1 MFLVQALSLAP
12 SFSQFSGPLSKTC
25 TSKTTGAGRKCLVV
39 FVFKHNVH
47 EDVMGIF
54 PWTSAYC
61 WLLIAQHP
69 SYSLSGSSS

>member
-1 MFLVQALSLAP
+1 MFLVQALSLPP
-12 SFSQFSGPLSKTC
+12 SFSQLSGLLGKTC
-25 TSKTTGAGRKCLVV
+25 TSKKTGAGRKCLV